1 MPTPTLDPT
10 TDPQTHAG
18 LSAGG
23 DGAEAPRAVA
33 FDPSAQSGDP
43 ADYLPLGTAPHG
55 VTNGTYDPLAFTA
68 LDFYRIDDLLTDDEK
83 AFRDRIRAVVD
94 EHAIPVIEQHAQALV
109 FPRDAAKALAEAG
122 AVGPTI
128 PVEYGGRGMSSVAY
142 GLAMQEV
149 ERADSGLRSFCS
161 VMGSLV
167 MYPIHSYG
175 SEEQKRRWLP
185 RLATA
190 DAIGCF
196 ALTEPNVG
204 SDPGAMTTRAVR
216 DGNEFVISG
225 HKRWSTNASEADV
238 AVVWAKDD
246 AGDVRGFLVETDRP
260 GFSAPRI
267 GDKWSLR
274 AAVTSEVVLDDV
286 RIPADAMLP
295 NVKGLK
301 GPLSCLTQARYGIA
315 WGVLGAAMSC
325 YDAAIQHTTSREQ
338 FGRPLAGFQLV
349 QNKIADMLADIT
361 RAQLVAWRLGRMKDE
376 GTMRPAHVSLA
387 KRDNVRTALSVART
401 SRQLLGGNGVLG
413 VFPVMR
419 HMANLESVVTYEGT
433 DEVHTL
439 VLGQEATG
447 LNAFGG

>member
-1 MPTPTLDPT
+1 MSETPDLVRSP
-10 TDPQTHAG
+10 A
-18 LSAGG
+18 LAASG
-23 DGAEAPRAVA
+23 DGSPAHDRQDAG
-33 FDPSAQSGDP
+33 QSGDP
-43 ADYLPLGTAPHG
+43 AAFRPLGHAPAG
-55 VTNGTYDPLAFTA
+55 VSNGAYDPAAFEG
-68 LDFYRIDDLLTDDEK
+68 LDFYRIDDLLSDEEK
-83 AFRDRIRAVVD
+83 GHRDAVRAYVSEGVL
-94 EHAIPVIEQHAQALV
+94 PVIEQHAQALT
-109 FPRDAAKALAEAG
+109 FPLDAARGLAALG
-122 AVGPTI
+122 VIGPTI
-128 PVEYGGRGMSSVAY
+128 PAEYGGLGASSVTY
-142 GLAMQEV
+142 GLMMQEV

-167 MYPIHSYG
+167 MYPIYTYG

-196 ALTEPNVG
+196 ALTEPDVG
-204 SDPGAMTTRAVR
+204 SDPGSMTTRATR
-216 DGNEFVISG
+216 DGDEFVLSG
-225 HKRWSTNASEADV
+225 HKRWSTNASIADV

-260 GFSAPRI
+260 GVSTPRI
-267 GDKWSLR
+267 MDKWSLR

-286 RIPADAMLP
+286 RVPASAMLP

-301 GPLSCLTQARYGIA
+301 GPLSCLSQARYGIA
-315 WGVLGAAMSC
+315 WGVLGAAMAC

-338 FGRPLAGFQLV
+338 FGRPVAGFQLV
-349 QNKIADMLADIT
+349 QNHIADMLADIT
-361 RAQLVAWRLGRMKDE
+361 KAQLVAWRLGRMKDE

-387 KRDNVRTALSVART
+387 KRDNVRTALAVARQ

-413 VFPVMR
+413 IYPVMR

-447 LNAFGG
+447 LNAFS